1 MSAINYVSV
10 ESIAKAFGERV
21 LFKDLSFGI
30 NEGQKI
36 GLVAKNGTGKTSMLD
51 ILAGAENPDSGQV
64 VYRKGIKISFLPQE
78 PDLDPNLTVEQT
90 IFDSD
95 NEILN
100 VISAYEHALQNM
112 EDTEAY
118 QKAFDQME
126 AHQAWDFETQYKQ
139 ILFQLKLDD
148 LDRKVEKLSGGQKKR
163 LALANMLLSKPDLL
177 ILDEPT
183 NHLDLEMIEWL
194 EQFFAKENFTLF
206 MVTHDRY
213 FLERVCNEIIE
224 FG

>member
-100 VISAYEHALQNM
+100 VNSA
-112 EDTEAY
+112 
-118 QKAFDQME
+118 
-126 AHQAWDFETQYKQ
+126 
-139 ILFQLKLDD
+139 
-148 LDRKVEKLSGGQKKR
+148 
-163 LALANMLLSKPDLL
+163 
-177 ILDEPT
+177 
-183 NHLDLEMIEWL
+183 
-194 EQFFAKENFTLF
+194 
-206 MVTHDRY
+206 
-213 FLERVCNEIIE
+213 
-224 FG
+224 